1 MKKVAFFIDNTSI
14 YDVDAST
21 ILQANP
27 GIGGTEYLIMLVSML
42 LSCRDN
48 GLCIRLYMT
57 REQHNMPKE
66 LSCFIVSDIAEAIS
80 HAEEEDFD
88 CLVVKHDAEYVQ
100 RDCLTTNGN
109 LEIIVWCHVFICYWE
124 LNYYAN
130 NPHVK
135 YVVHVGREALDLYRD
150 HPVFEKSTYIYNLV
164 NLEGCMKKV
173 GENPFIKRGHVV
185 TYIGS
190 IVPYKGFHLLAL
202 AWPQILRE
210 VPDAQLYVIGSG
222 QLYNSASELGPLG
235 LASPEYEQVFSS
247 AISQEGKLLDSI
259 HLMGRLGTGKEE
271 ILLRTK
277 VGVPNPSGITETF
290 CLSAVELQ
298 AYGARI
304 VTIKA
309 PGYVDTVKNGIL
321 YKSPKQLADCVVDA
335 LMAEE
340 DEYAK
345 AMEYFQNEFSPE
357 IVMKK
362 WENLLLHGSTDSHL
376 PLRNVSYRCKWLK
389 EYCRILKKKVPLFRY
404 LPPVERVLLFL
415 ERKIMLK
422 TTYMDS
428 NTIIN

>member
-57 REQHNMPKE
+57 RKQFNMPKE
-66 LSCFIVSDIAEAIS
+66 LSCFIVSDIAEAIL

-109 LEIIVWCHVFICYWE
+109 LEFIVWCHVFICYWE

-130 NPHVK
+130 NPYVK

-150 HPVFEKSTYIYNLV
+150 HPVFEKSTFIYNLV
-164 NLEGCMKKV
+164 NLEGCVKKV
-173 GENPFIKRGHVV
+173 SENPFCKRGHVV
-185 TYIGS
+185 TYVGS

-202 AWPQILRE
+202 AWPQILKE
-210 VPDAQLYVIGSG
+210 IPDAQLYVIGSG

-235 LASPEYEQVFSS
+235 LASPEYEQVFSAS
-247 AISQEGKLLDSI
+247 ISKDGKLLDSI
-259 HLMGRLGTGKEE
+259 HLMGRLGTGKEN

-309 PGYVDTVKNGIL
+309 PGYLDTVKNGML

-335 LMAEE
+335 LLAEK

-345 AMEYFQNEFSPE
+345 AMEYFQNEFSPG

-362 WENLLLHGSTDSHL
+362 WENLLLHETTDSHL
-376 PLRNVSYRCKWLK
+376 PLRNASYRCKWLK
-389 EYCRILKKKVPLFRY
+389 EYCRILKKKVSLLRY
-404 LPPVERVLLFL
+404 LPSVERMLLFF

-428 NTIIN
+428 NKIVK